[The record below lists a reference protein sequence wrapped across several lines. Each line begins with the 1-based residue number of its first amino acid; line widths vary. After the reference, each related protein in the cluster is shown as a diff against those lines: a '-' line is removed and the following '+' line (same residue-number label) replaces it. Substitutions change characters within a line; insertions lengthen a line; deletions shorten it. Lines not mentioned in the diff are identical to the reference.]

1 MIYRVALGI
10 MLPFVGTAFGSAAVF
25 FLKKQS
31 RILET
36 VLSSVA
42 AGVMTAASVWSL
54 IIPSVELCESFG
66 RLAFFPALTGLAAGL
81 AFLTALDRFVLK
93 IRESKR
99 GNESE
104 KKGSFL
110 MSFLAVTIHNFP
122 EGMAVGMLY
131 ASCLA
136 GTKGVTA
143 AMAFTFAMAITLQ
156 NIPEGAIISM
166 PLHSIGESRGRAFLT
181 GVLSGVVE
189 PLGAVLTLVATGV
202 AGRALPY
209 LFGFAAGAMLFV
221 VADELICKRE
231 DESAMPVSALSFGGG
246 FALMMVMDVAL
257 G

>member
-1 MIYRVALGI
+1 MGYQVFIGI

-54 IIPSVELCESFG
+54 IIPSVELCEDRG
-66 RLAFFPALTGLAAGL
+66 RLAFIPALTGLAAGL
-81 AFLTALDRFVLK
+81 IFLTFLDRLVLK
-93 IRESKR
+93 IREGKR
-99 GNESE
+99 ENKSE
-104 KKGSFL
+104 KKGSFF

-136 GTKGVTA
+136 GTKGVTI

-166 PLHSIGESRGRAFLT
+166 PLHSLGDGKGKAFLT
-181 GVLSGVVE
+181 GTLSGVVE
-189 PLGAVLTLVATGV
+189 PLGAVLTLIASGV

-221 VADELICKRE
+221 VADELIVKRE
-231 DESAMPVSALSFGGG
+231 NEKAMPVSALSFGAG

>member
-1 MIYRVALGI
+1 
-10 MLPFVGTAFGSAAVF
+10 
-25 FLKKQS
+25 
-31 RILET
+31 
-36 VLSSVA
+36 
-42 AGVMTAASVWSL
+42 
-54 IIPSVELCESFG
+54 
-66 RLAFFPALTGLAAGL
+66 
-81 AFLTALDRFVLK
+81 
-93 IRESKR
+93 
-99 GNESE
+99 
-104 KKGSFL
+104 

-136 GTKGVTA
+136 GTRGVTT

-166 PLHSIGESRGRAFLT
+166 PLHSLGESRGRAFLT

-189 PLGAVLTLVATGV
+189 PLGAVLTLIASGV

-221 VADELICKRE
+221 VADELIDKRE
-231 DESAMPVSALSFGGG
+231 NEKEMPVSALSFGGG